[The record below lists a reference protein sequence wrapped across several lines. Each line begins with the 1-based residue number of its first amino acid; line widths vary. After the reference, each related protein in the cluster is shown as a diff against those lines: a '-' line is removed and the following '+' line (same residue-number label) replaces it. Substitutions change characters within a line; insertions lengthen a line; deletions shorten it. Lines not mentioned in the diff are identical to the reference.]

1 MSNVVSRFI
10 SKRLYYDGDFYNGG
24 ALRSLQTTLR
34 PTLGNGCWC
43 IRRTRLTFS
52 STESGSVVGR
62 APAPIAGWD
71 GSISIPERAAM
82 APTVLPELE
91 GGFAVTTRLGSTK
104 RTVKQYDIIIAC
116 HKRGVAIK
124 SQKMNHWIAL
134 RLMMLASTP

>member
-1 MSNVVSRFI
+1 M
-10 SKRLYYDGDFYNGG
+10 
-24 ALRSLQTTLR
+24 QER
-34 PTLGNGCWC
+34 PADTFVA
-43 IRRTRLTFS
+43 RTSS
-52 STESGSVVGR
+52 STDSGSVVGR

-71 GSISIPERAAM
+71 GSISIPGRA

-91 GGFAVTTRLGSTK
+91 GGFAVTTRLESTK

-124 SQKMNHWIAL
+124 SQKMNHWIVL